1 MTLKHSITISV
12 SGNTGWFIYVIH
24 CIETEQLPEL
34 ESNLA
39 AKSVS
44 NYLNY
49 VKIVFHIIMVY
60 IQAVNDGHFE
70 IYSSKL
76 SVVCGMIGNKC

>member
-1 MTLKHSITISV
+1 M
-12 SGNTGWFIYVIH
+12 
-24 CIETEQLPEL
+24 
-34 ESNLA
+34 
-39 AKSVS
+39 S

-60 IQAVNDGHFE
+60 IQAVNDGDFE